1 MAKRLS
7 AQEVSAF
14 RYQTCTGENGETLY
28 HCPMEIEGKADLDNY
43 GITWDD
49 CRTIDFGGT
58 DPRVVYFYK
67 TPNRALA
74 EFQWRSLNRDHT
86 AKVAITRCM
95 IPGERKTLIRCPTT
109 NACAHCPFGKKVADK
124 QLNIISWDKM
134 VEDAYEAEDNDNA
147 NDSPTEETGDF
158 NLLLDAVQEVLD
170 VEDERL
176 MKALKMKELLG
187 FSVREIADQLDCS
200 QPRVYQLVKRAKD
213 VAREVLADNE

>member
-14 RYQTCTGENGETLY
+14 RYQTSTGEHGETLY
-28 HCPMEIEGKADLDNY
+28 HCPLEIEDKADLENY

-67 TPNRALA
+67 TPNRELA
-74 EFQWRSLNRDHT
+74 EFQWRYLNRDHY
-86 AKVAITRCM
+86 AKVATTRCM
-95 IPGERKTLIRCPTT
+95 IPGERKALIRCPTT
-109 NACAHCPFGKKVADK
+109 NSCAHCPFGKQISDK
-124 QLNIISWDKM
+124 QLNVISWDKM

-147 NDSPTEETGDF
+147 NGSPTEEIGDF
-158 NLLLDAVQEVLD
+158 NLLLDALQGVLD
-170 VEDERL
+170 AEDERL

-187 FSVREIADQLDCS
+187 FSVQEIAEQLDCS
-200 QPRVYQLVKRAKD
+200 QPRVYQLVKRAKEI
-213 VAREVLADNE
+213 ARVVLADNE